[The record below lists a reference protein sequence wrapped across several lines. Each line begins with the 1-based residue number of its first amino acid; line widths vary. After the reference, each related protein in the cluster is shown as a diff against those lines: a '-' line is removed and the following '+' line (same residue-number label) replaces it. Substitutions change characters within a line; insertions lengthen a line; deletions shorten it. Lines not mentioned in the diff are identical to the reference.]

1 LFAVFVE
8 ISPFFSGPSLDRYQR
23 EAFVVQKELRL
34 KKKSLSTMLPGSKI
48 LPINVEVETGHVS
61 VGDSDVLS
69 ASLQMCT
76 NTSIHGLHQPRTR
89 NSHFKNPKKI
99 PSKSPDLI
107 VLSDAAQSP
116 VYGLEDDSSPG
127 VTTDC
132 DSEDPYCDTESPTP
146 TNSAVNVDPK
156 NYWHGAEEHRELLA
170 TEGEEDDDE
179 DDQEVD
185 EERNEIELVDID
197 GSDSDISTSA
207 NPSSESD
214 AGNVSYINEVEDI
227 DEEELWKIS
236 SEQLTYYK
244 AQFKTLQVDSNG
256 LIGGSQAK
264 AFFEKSRLPIA
275 ELSHIWQLSDVTK
288 DGALSLSEFCTAMHL
303 VVLRRNNIALPK
315 QLPPSM
321 DLCAD
326 PSTTVTTTQTENVNE
341 NENEG
346 QQVEQGET
354 AGTSQHWTKFVD
366 SPTGSIAS
374 PGPHPVNFDFKR
386 AQVEQ
391 DPRILHPVALRVTPE
406 SQSVDLSSSSSSCP
420 VSLPPATTSNTLSSP
435 LTNILLTTPGGKKEP
450 PPPPPPR
457 PYRGHNRSS
466 SLDLNQIGGRSLN
479 PTAPPPAVPPRVS
492 PSMVGSSATSK
503 APCNVNVNLYSKQN
517 EKKTIAE
524 FASERQ

>member
-1 LFAVFVE
+1 
-8 ISPFFSGPSLDRYQR
+8 
-23 EAFVVQKELRL
+23 
-34 KKKSLSTMLPGSKI
+34 MLAGSKI
-48 LPINVEVETGHVS
+48 LPINVEVDTSHVT

-69 ASLQMCT
+69 TSLQIS
-76 NTSIHGLHQPRTR
+76 NTLVHNDHHPRTR
-89 NSHFKNPKKI
+89 NSQFRNPKKI
-99 PSKSPDLI
+99 SSRSPDLI
-107 VLSDAAQSP
+107 VLSDAGQSP

-170 TEGEEDDDE
+170 TEGEEDDD
-179 DDQEVD
+179 DDQEADD
-185 EERNEIELVDID
+185 EKNEIELVDID
-197 GSDSDISTSA
+197 NSDSDVGTSA

-214 AGNVSYINEVEDI
+214 ADNNSYTNEVEDI
-227 DEEELWKIS
+227 DEEEVLKIS
-236 SEQLTYYK
+236 SDQLDYYK
-244 AQFKTLQVDSNG
+244 TQFKTLQADPNG

-288 DGALSLSEFCTAMHL
+288 DGALSLNEFCTAMHL

-315 QLPPSM
+315 QLPASLDPLSM
-321 DLCAD
+321 
-326 PSTTVTTTQTENVNE
+326 VTTQQETED
-341 NENEG
+341 
-346 QQVEQGET
+346 QLVEP

-374 PGPHPVNFDFKR
+374 PGPQPVNFDFKR

-406 SQSVDLSSSSSSCP
+406 SQSVDLSSSSCP
-420 VSLPPATTSNTLSSP
+420 VSLPPVTTSNTLNNP
-435 LTNILLTTPGGKKEP
+435 LTNILTTPGGKKEP

-466 SLDLNQIGGRSLN
+466 SLDLNQLGGRSLN

-492 PSMVGSSATSK
+492 PNMSSPRKDNEVSQGSTGAFQVYRRPVAATNSLPN
-503 APCNVNVNLYSKQN
+503 AV
-517 EKKTIAE
+517 EKKPAKGLSSVIEDHRRRREVLRKQQHMLAKQLLDIQEEKTRLELRLQKMHISN
-524 FASERQ
+524 F